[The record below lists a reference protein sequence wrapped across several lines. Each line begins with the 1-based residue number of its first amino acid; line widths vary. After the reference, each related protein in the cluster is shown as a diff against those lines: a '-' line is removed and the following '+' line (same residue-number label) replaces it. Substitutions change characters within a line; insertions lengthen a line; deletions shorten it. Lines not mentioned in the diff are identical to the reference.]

1 MYVNTNIFC
10 VNKRSFVYCTSKFLF
25 ESVGTG
31 TRKGHTENN
40 QQLLKACLH
49 SSNFKDRAAHK
60 SGILSNNQTSA
71 YIRIEECCRDIFGC
85 CNLTRWLWA
94 A

>member
-1 MYVNTNIFC
+1 MYVNTNKFC

-49 SSNFKDRAAHK
+49 SRNTSNFKDRAAHK
-60 SGILSNNQTSA
+60 SGVRSNNQTSA
-71 YIRIEECCRDIFGC
+71 YIQIEEHC
-85 CNLTRWLWA
+85 
-94 A
+94 